1 MYVEDD
7 ESIRT
12 SLSTILR
19 KIFKE
24 VVICNDGN
32 DGVNQFKYYIN
43 ERKTKIDCI
52 ISDINMPNLNG
63 IEMIREVR
71 SIDKEVP
78 VIFTTAHG
86 ESNYLMEAI
95 KLKVSYY
102 ALKPI
107 NTTELLQNVSS
118 LCTAEHNKAL
128 IIQKEQQL
136 EQYMNI
142 MDNIT
147 SIFKIDNEGNITEAN
162 EMLCEISGYTQD
174 ELLSMS
180 INDILHQDAVITT
193 FGDIVSLVEKENK
206 YEGKVKF
213 KTKEGNTFYLGSTI
227 IPLINDST
235 SNIEGYIYIG
245 IDQTGSELE
254 KQQTMQR
261 VRKNIME
268 QRTKESGLSK
278 KIKELEET
286 VADLRKNAVHSKDTE
301 FIKNALN
308 KEKQK
313 VTALNAQI
321 THYEKDIATLTK
333 QKDNIVADE
342 KNKKLEMMKK
352 VKELSKDNHNLQ
364 SKVIELQSQITA
376 LQTKLKGSVV
386 E

>member
-1 MYVEDD
+1 MFDKEFLKTLTIMYVEDD

-254 KQQTMQR
+254 KTADYA
-261 VRKNIME
+261 
-268 QRTKESGLSK
+268 ESSK
-278 KIKELEET
+278 KYNGAKNQ
-286 VADLRKNAVHSKDTE
+286 RKR
-301 FIKNALN
+301 FI
-308 KEKQK
+308 Q
-313 VTALNAQI
+313 
-321 THYEKDIATLTK
+321 
-333 QKDNIVADE
+333 
-342 KNKKLEMMKK
+342 KNKRIRR
-352 VKELSKDNHNLQ
+352 DCC
-364 SKVIELQSQITA
+364 
-376 LQTKLKGSVV
+376 GS
-386 E
+386 